1 MYLESFQKSVLL
13 GLILPLG
20 LRRNSKIRKLI
31 LSVDDAAGHGMQKS
45 GFETHQYMSKY
56 ILVNSQVI
64 FFLQYRPNLEPV
76 RNIILKHVGFFL
88 VW

>member
-1 MYLESFQKSVLL
+1 MYLENFQKSVLL

-31 LSVDDAAGHGMQKS
+31 LTVDDAAGHGMQKS

-56 ILVNSQVI
+56 RLVNSRGF

-76 RNIILKHVGFFL
+76 RNIIFKNVGFFL